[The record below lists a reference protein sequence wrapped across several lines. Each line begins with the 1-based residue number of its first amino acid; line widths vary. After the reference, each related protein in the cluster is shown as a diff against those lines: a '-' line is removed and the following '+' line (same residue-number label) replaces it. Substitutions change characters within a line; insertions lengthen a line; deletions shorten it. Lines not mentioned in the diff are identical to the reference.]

1 MLNRDFNVVQQNGKS
16 VLEIFL
22 YGDIQGDYFN
32 FWGERITSKTSA
44 GYVQRAIEQ
53 NPNASEINVYI
64 NSCGGSVM
72 EGIAIHNLLK
82 RQDKPVTAYVDAFAY
97 SVASVIAMAA
107 DKVIMPSN
115 TTMFIHHAAWWTFGN
130 PDELRK
136 SADDL
141 AVIDE
146 ASNNSYLSKAGEK
159 LSAEKLKEL
168 LDNETF
174 LTAEQCLEYGLCDE
188 VINPIDI
195 GDSKSVVEQFARNS
209 QQKNSTEMKAVK
221 KAAELIGEEIANPS
235 EEVKPLQNKE
245 NKDSGFN
252 WLSELF
258 KNTKF

>member
-1 MLNRDFNVVQQNGKS
+1 MLNRDFNVVQQGESK

-32 FWGERITSKTSA
+32 FWGEGITSKTSA
-44 GYVQRAIEQ
+44 SYVQKAIEQ
-53 NPNASEINVYI
+53 NPNASEIKVYI

-82 RQDKPVTAYVDAFAY
+82 RQNKPVTVYVDAFAY
-97 SVASVIAMAA
+97 SIASVIAMAG

-115 TTMFIHHAAWWTFGN
+115 TTMFLHHAAWWVLGN

-146 ASNNSYLSKAGEK
+146 ASCNSYLSKAGEK

-188 VINPIDI
+188 VIDPVNMS
-195 GDSKSVVEQFARNS
+195 DSKKIVEQFARNS

-221 KAAELIGEEIANPS
+221 KAAELIGEEITNPS
-235 EEVKPLQNKE
+235 KEVKPSQSKG